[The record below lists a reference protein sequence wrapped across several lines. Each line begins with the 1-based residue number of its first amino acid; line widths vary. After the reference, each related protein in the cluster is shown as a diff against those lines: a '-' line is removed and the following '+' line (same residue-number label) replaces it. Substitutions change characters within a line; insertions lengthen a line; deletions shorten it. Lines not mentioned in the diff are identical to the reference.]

1 MTTLREIT
9 VGAAGADVV
18 GTDERAIQI
27 ALDALAHRGGGT
39 VRVAPGTYTLR
50 GPVRLRSNVALVG
63 TPGETTFRMGPVV
76 SHRLAADA
84 DIGQHSITLVSTVGL
99 QVGSGIVLRDRSK
112 RAGNAS
118 MPLTV
123 VDIVDNTLHVHDY
136 IVNDWIAEGG
146 AIVVNYFPLVHG
158 FEVENATVE
167 GLILDAQPDNP
178 EALSFD
184 GEILWGGCIYIRRG
198 ANCTVRHVV
207 ARNCYGDGIRFGQ
220 CRHVLVEHCETHDNK
235 HYGIHPGSHSP
246 NTTVRHCHI
255 HHNGSDGLYLCWGVH
270 HGEFTDNDIHHNG
283 SRIHRNGISIGHKDT
298 DNLIARNH
306 VWENAKHGICFRIKT
321 DANGAH
327 RNVMRENIIENNG
340 SPEAKVPANLA
351 ADRRNEVL
359 CAGVHIRGVTHDL
372 IFERNVIR
380 ETRPAGRQYQHN
392 AFYLAK
398 DVSRVKL
405 IDNDVSDHPGGK
417 VDDQSGD
424 SSNDL
429 RGIQGAKV

>member
-1 MTTLREIT
+1 MTSLREIT
-9 VGAAGADVV
+9 VGPADADVV
-18 GTDERAIQI
+18 GTDDRAIQI

-63 TPGETTFRMGPVV
+63 VAGETIFKLAPVV
-76 SHRLAADA
+76 THRLAADA
-84 DIGQHSITLVSTVGL
+84 DIGQHTITPVSTEGL
-99 QVGSGIVLRDRSK
+99 RVGSAVMLRDRAK
-112 RAGNAS
+112 RGGSIS

-123 VDIVDNTLHVHDY
+123 VDIVDGTLHVHDY
-136 IVNDWIAEGG
+136 IVNDWIAENG
-146 AIVVNYFPLVHG
+146 AIIVNYFPLVHS
-158 FEVENATVE
+158 FEVENALVD
-167 GLILDAQPDNP
+167 GLVLDGEPDNHDAMSY
-178 EALSFD
+178 EGD
-184 GEILWGGCIYIRRG
+184 ILWGGCIYLRRS
-198 ANCTVRHVV
+198 ANCTVRNLV

-220 CRHVLVEHCETHDNK
+220 CRDILVEHCEAHDNK

-246 NTTVRHCHI
+246 GTIVRHCHI

-283 SRIHRNGISIGHKDT
+283 GRLYRNGISIGHKDT

-306 VWENAKHGICFRIKT
+306 VWENVKHGICFRIKT
-321 DANGAH
+321 EANGAH

-340 SPEAKVPANLA
+340 SPESKVPANLA

-372 IFERNVIR
+372 TFERNTIR
-380 ETRPAGRQYQHN
+380 ETRPEGQRHQYN

-398 DVSRVKL
+398 DVSRVRL
-405 IDNDVSDHPGGK
+405 IDNQVCDHPGGK
-417 VDDQSGD
+417 VEDQSGD
-424 SSNDL
+424 PSNDL
-429 RGIQGAKV
+429 SGV